1 MLFPY
6 KDIDSRIHRLD
17 PRPKILFVGVMFL
30 LSILISDIAYLLFLF
45 VIVLIVSATARIL
58 KPTIGLLKYSVFV
71 GVFVLVFNLFLS
83 SGSTL
88 LFHWGLFTITLE
100 SLTFSIS
107 MVLRLFLAM
116 ACFSVLTFAVHPDEL
131 LRTLSGMGYRLMTGL
146 SLATRMY
153 PTIAADSRDIMDS
166 MRARGVEMDRGNI
179 FQKARARA
187 PVLMPLL
194 LNSLE
199 RSIGISE
206 AMEARGF
213 GSDRQRT
220 SYSRKE
226 LRMSEKLMILS
237 FSTALIAGVIL
248 FIMGLGNADY
258 LNTVSFDYSTRD
270 LFALFVLGVLL
281 LPIIAGERS

>member
-17 PRPKILFVGVMFL
+17 PRPKIVFVGVMFL
-30 LSILISDIAYLLFLF
+30 LSILFSDIVYLLFLF
-45 VIVLIVSATARIL
+45 AIVLIVSAVGRIL
-58 KPTIGLLKYSVFV
+58 KPTIGLLKYSAVV
-71 GVFVLVFNLFLS
+71 GIFILVFNLFLS

-88 LFHWGLFTITLE
+88 LFHWGILTITLE
-100 SLTFSIS
+100 SLTFSVS

-131 LRTLSGMGYRLMTGL
+131 LRTLSGLGYRVMTGL

-153 PTIAADSRDIMDS
+153 PTIAADSKDIMDS

-179 FQKARARA
+179 FQKVRARA

-213 GSDRQRT
+213 GSDRPRT
-220 SYSRKE
+220 SYSKE
-226 LRMSEKLMILS
+226 EMNMREKLMILS
-237 FSTALIAGVIL
+237 FSAALIAGIIF

-258 LNTVSFDYSTRD
+258 LNNVSFDYSVRD
-270 LFALFVLGVLL
+270 LFAMALLGLLL
-281 LPIIAGERS
+281 LPINAGAKA